1 MEQFALNDDDFETTA
16 VKIEL
21 PRQVMI
27 EKWKLVLLIVGCS
40 SFMFIIYFPID
51 FFLYRRR
58 KRLARERQ
66 KQSACRSS
74 PVRAAQCHAHV
85 TPPNVSAETEYNE
98 IDEIEQRKLRA
109 QRGVIRFLN
118 MLRMKKSN
126 AEMLGNRD
134 TVPSDKSVSPRV
146 NIIPDPET
154 VTSTNGSAHFLSD
167 FEGSSI
173 QKSNYSL
180 YDDDYLDYTPEKKI
194 SNTAKNLNEN
204 QDVYSINMRKSHL
217 GVQFDKKMSKFTAE
231 KINRGSPPNTSR
243 GKKKT
248 GLSAMGPLENA
259 TDFFSESDYFIS
271 PVPSRNESMIYIGE
285 NDKDIVNI
293 NKVHQEVIS
302 DTNNLSSAG
311 NIFDNE
317 SNAPTSNSVRNS
329 EVKTDDSSENT
340 RDNTALMFQTDSD
353 KDRKSF
359 VRHKK
364 LNHSQSDMCMVSKPN
379 FSKLSHK
386 NGRKRNVIL
395 PVCSDTFTEQMNYM
409 HTESSSSDK
418 SLPISIPIFAEYSGT
433 PKIKRKKKKKSI
445 LRKKGSDSMPDL
457 FYDTESFS
465 CANE

>member
-1 MEQFALNDDDFETTA
+1 
-16 VKIEL
+16 
-21 PRQVMI
+21 
-27 EKWKLVLLIVGCS
+27 
-40 SFMFIIYFPID
+40 
-51 FFLYRRR
+51 
-58 KRLARERQ
+58 
-66 KQSACRSS
+66 
-74 PVRAAQCHAHV
+74 V

-134 TVPSDKSVSPRV
+134 GSPDTVPSEKSVSPRV

-167 FEGSSI
+167 FEGSSN

-194 SNTAKNLNEN
+194 SNTAKNWNEN

-217 GVQFDKKMSKFTAE
+217 GVQFDKKMSKLTSG
-231 KINRGSPPNTSR
+231 KINRGSTPDSSC

-285 NDKDIVNI
+285 NENDKDIVNI

-302 DTNNLSSAG
+302 DTNNLSSAR
-311 NIFDNE
+311 NISENE
-317 SNAPTSNSVRNS
+317 SNAPTSDTVRNS

-395 PVCSDTFTEQMNYM
+395 PVCSDTFSEQMNFM

-418 SLPISIPIFAEYSGT
+418 SLPFSIPIFAEYSGT
-433 PKIKRKKKKKSI
+433 PNIKRKKKKKSI